1 MGYCAVSV
9 RTESG
14 DDYVFL
20 IEYRVHSDITKK
32 ILGDLGEEAGYI
44 YTYSVDTGVSLEED
58 QMVEEAVQEAIDQA
72 QNNTE
77 EEEATK

>member
-1 MGYCAVSV
+1 MAYCAVSV

-20 IEYRVHSDITKK
+20 IEYRTHSDITKK
-32 ILGDLGEEAGYI
+32 ILGDLGEDAGYV

-58 QMVEEAVQEAIDQA
+58 KLVEEAVQEAIDQA
-72 QNNTE
+72 QNTTE
-77 EEEATK
+77 EE

>member
-1 MGYCAVSV
+1 MSYCAVSV

-20 IEYRVHSDITKK
+20 IEYRTHADITKK

-44 YTYSVDTGVSLEED
+44 YTWNVDTGISYEED
-58 QMVEEAVQEAIDQA
+58 QAVEKAVVEAVEQA
-72 QNNTE
+72 QNHVEQFE
-77 EEEATK
+77 EEE